1 MPSITPF
8 LEDLEARIN
17 PAAETALYAE
27 WKEFVEGRYRGGG
40 AFSPRR
46 PAPSRTRIDW
56 PVIKTHEAIKDFD
69 RMAIQQLKECSG
81 SLQKGSGLLMNIRSN
96 YGTSILPSLF
106 GVELFNMDGEFDIL
120 PTSRPLAG
128 GTAAV
133 RKIID
138 AGVPSNFNVSL
149 AGRALETAA
158 RFKEMIKP
166 FPNIS
171 RFIYN
176 YHPDLQG
183 PLDVCEVLW
192 GGELFTAMI
201 DDPDLVESF
210 LNLLTDTYI
219 AYMKEWNKIFPFETP
234 CTAHWGLL
242 IKGHIMLRNDSA
254 MNFSGRMYEKRF
266 RKYDQKLLDA
276 FGGGAVH
283 ACGKLDHY
291 LDSVTSMRG
300 LTGIQM
306 SQPEYNDM
314 KKVLA
319 LTIERGVALLG
330 LPPQT
335 ARELLDAG
343 VDFRSL
349 VHSEM
354 GGDFGA
360 GSLKNAQKP
369 K

>member
-1 MPSITPF
+1 MPSITPY
-8 LEDLEARIN
+8 LEDLESRIN
-17 PAAETALYAE
+17 PAAEAALWSE
-27 WKEFVEGRYRGGG
+27 WEAFVNGKYKGGG
-40 AFSPRR
+40 VFSPRR
-46 PAPSRTRIDW
+46 PAPSPSKIEW
-56 PVIKTHEAIKDFD
+56 PVIKTHQAIHDYD
-69 RMAIQQLKECSG
+69 LMAIQQLKECSG
-81 SLQKGSGLLMNIRSN
+81 SLEKGSGLLMNIRSN
-96 YGTSILPSLF
+96 YGTSTIPSLF

-120 PTSRPLAG
+120 PTSRPLSG

-138 AGVPSNFNVSL
+138 AGVPSRFDVSL

-166 FPNIS
+166 YPNIS

-183 PLDVCEVLW
+183 PLDVCEVIW
-192 GGELFTAMI
+192 GGELFTVMI

-210 LNLLTDTYI
+210 LDLLTDTYI
-219 AYMKEWNKIFPFETP
+219 ALMKEWNKVFPFETD
-234 CTAHWGLL
+234 CTAHWGLM
-242 IKGHIMLRNDSA
+242 IKGHIMLRNDSE

-266 RKYDQKLLDA
+266 RKYDQKLLDV

-291 LDSVTSMRG
+291 LDSVTSMHG

-314 KKVLA
+314 SKVLA
-319 LTIERGVALLG
+319 LTIERGIPLLG
-330 LPPQT
+330 LPPKT
-335 ARELLDAG
+335 ARELIDAG
-343 VDFRSL
+343 VDLRGR
-349 VHSEM
+349 VHSDL
-354 GGDFGA
+354 GDGFGA
-360 GSLKNAQKP
+360 GSLKDAPKP